1 MQFKKFKNKILI
13 RIDKGEELVETLK
26 KFCIEQKI
34 KLATISGIGATNKVK
49 VGLFEI
55 SSKKYFSKEF
65 TGDYEIAPLYGN
77 ISTMKGE
84 IYLHLHINIADS
96 KQNSYGGHLNSAV
109 ISATFEGVIDIID
122 GQVDREL
129 SEEIGLNLLKF

>member
-1 MQFKKFKNKILI
+1 MQFKRFKNKILI

-34 KLATISGIGATNKVK
+34 TLGEIRGIGAANKIK
-49 VGLFEI
+49 IGLFKTA
-55 SSKKYFSKEF
+55 SKKYFPKEF
-65 TGDYEIAPLYGN
+65 IGDYEITPLYGN
-77 ISTMKGE
+77 ISTMNGE
-84 IYLHLHINIADS
+84 IYLHLHINIADAH
-96 KQNSYGGHLNSAV
+96 QNSFGGHLNSAM

-129 SEEIGLNLLKF
+129 NDDVGLNLLKF